1 MELTARD
8 RVVGLLKTIGLN
20 KLAASVVYRLEGFKT
35 ANTAVL
41 EAIDRSFEHA
51 RVNGTSG
58 DYLEFGVFKGAS
70 LLHAQKQ
77 AGTLGLEHMRFIGF
91 DSFQGL
97 PPEPDQN
104 KEMFYEGQ
112 YSCGENQVRTWLS
125 QHGADWNRMTL
136 VPGFYDDTLTGR
148 TKANLGLTKCAVAM
162 LDCDIYS
169 STKLALTWLDDI
181 IEPGSIV
188 ILDDWDAYGD
198 DERSWLDGQR
208 RAMKEH
214 EASSSWVF
222 GELFRYAKG
231 LRGGLA
237 FICSRAKT
245 SARAIGAAMQV
256 LTTTWVLARSEL
268 SNVSVVTVLF

>member
-1 MELTARD
+1 MKLTARD
-8 RVVGLLKTIGLN
+8 RVVGLLKTVGLN
-20 KLAASVVYRLEGFKT
+20 KAAAKVVYRLEGFKT

-51 RVNGTSG
+51 RANGVTG

-70 LLHAQKQ
+70 LLHAQKR
-77 AGTLGLEHMRFIGF
+77 ADEWGLGSMRFIGF

-97 PPEPDQN
+97 PPEPGQR

-112 YSCGENQVRTWLS
+112 YSCGESQVRAWLS
-125 QHGADWNRMTL
+125 QHGADWERLVL
-136 VPGFYDDTLTGR
+136 VPGFYDDTLTR
-148 TKANLGLTKCAVAM
+148 KTRDELRLTKCAVAM

-169 STKLALTWLDDI
+169 STKVALTWLDDV

-214 EASSSWVF
+214 EATSTWVF
-222 GELFRYAKG
+222 KELFRYAEG

-237 FICSRAKT
+237 FVCARAKRV
-245 SARAIGAAMQV
+245 AGAVGAALLAGV
-256 LTTTWVLARSEL
+256 IVLARSEL
-268 SNVSVVTVLF
+268 HTLSTAAAMI

>member
-8 RVVGLLKTIGLN
+8 RVVGLLKTVGLN
-20 KLAASVVYRLEGFKT
+20 KLAAKVVYRLEGFKT

-41 EAIDRSFEHA
+41 EAIDQSFEYA
-51 RVNGTSG
+51 RANGVSG

-70 LLHAQKQ
+70 LLHAQKL
-77 AGTLGLEHMRFIGF
+77 AEKLGLNRMRFIGF

-97 PPEPDQN
+97 PPEPDQR

-112 YSCGENQVRTWLS
+112 YSCGEEQVRKWLTL
-125 QHGADWNRMTL
+125 HGADWQRLLL
-136 VPGFYDDTLTGR
+136 VPGFYDDTLTPR
-148 TKANLGLTKCAVAM
+148 IKAELRVTKCAVAM

-169 STKLALTWLDDI
+169 STKVALTWLDDI

-198 DERSWLDGQR
+198 DEPSWLDGQR

-214 EASSSWVF
+214 EESSPWVF
-222 GELFRYAKG
+222 GQLFRYAAG

-237 FICSRAKT
+237 FVCVRAKS
-245 SARAIGAAMQV
+245 SAKAMGAAMAGTLA
-256 LTTTWVLARSEL
+256 LTRFDLVNA
-268 SNVSVVTVLF
+268 VVTAL

>member
-8 RVVGLLKTIGLN
+8 RVVRVLKTVGLN
-20 KLAASVVYRLEGFKT
+20 KLAARIVYRLEGFKT

-41 EAIDRSFEHA
+41 EAIDRSFEYVRA
-51 RVNGTSG
+51 NGIAG

-70 LLHAQKQ
+70 LLHAQKR
-77 AGTLGLEHMRFIGF
+77 AGEWGLNRMRFIGF

-97 PPEPDQN
+97 PPEPEQHS
-104 KEMFYEGQ
+104 EMFYEGQ
-112 YSCGENQVRTWLS
+112 YSCGEEQARKWLS
-125 QHGADWNRMTL
+125 QHGADWKRLIL
-136 VPGFYDDTLTGR
+136 VPGFYDDTLTEK
-148 TKANLGLTKCAVAM
+148 TKAELRLTKCAVAM

-169 STKLALTWLDDI
+169 STKVALAWLDNV

-198 DERSWLDGQR
+198 DERSWLDGQK

-214 EASSSWVF
+214 EASSRWVF
-222 GELFRYAKG
+222 EKLFRYAKG

-237 FICSRAKT
+237 FLCARAKA
-245 SARAIGAAMQV
+245 SA
-256 LTTTWVLARSEL
+256 
-268 SNVSVVTVLF
+268 